1 MRGAGSSERLGP
13 LEEDYISLAEGK
25 SWKTRFYE
33 KNTLQTFT
41 STILTKASFPN
52 HAAPQ
57 HEKTILYQCVTPCWK
72 NRLTLKLWR
81 DFAGSEKKRRN
92 VAPMHHQSVPEKALF
107 STAISGWFGKG
118 RRFGQVVTGAA
129 VATKKA
135 KLSRHFFA

>member
-1 MRGAGSSERLGP
+1 MA
-13 LEEDYISLAEGK
+13 
-25 SWKTRFYE
+25 
-33 KNTLQTFT
+33 
-41 STILTKASFPN
+41 
-52 HAAPQ
+52 
-57 HEKTILYQCVTPCWK
+57 KTILDQCVTPCWK